1 MHLLAPLA
9 ARNGAHLGE
18 VPQREVGERP
28 ARLPQLAELVCS
40 YMYAVMLVYLC
51 RYSYIYVIQ

>member
-1 MHLLAPLA
+1 MPLFAPLA

-28 ARLPQLAELVCS
+28 TRLPQLVERCLLVS
-40 YMYAVMLVYLC
+40 IVVILA
-51 RYSYIYVIQ
+51 YIHDHTRIST